1 MSDDL
6 KPLIPSKQAQSPKKP
21 ADSLTDAG
29 GFPIVEPPPPLP
41 KESLEQFVSEI
52 EQIRASNPSK
62 TPKEVTD
69 LFLESKRARIIAGML
84 DLAENG
90 GSETS
95 RRAMYERLKD
105 ELDGKPSAQPPR
117 EEESSEP
124 TTIIIN
130 APRGRKN

>member
-1 MSDDL
+1 MSE
-6 KPLIPSKQAQSPKKP
+6 KPLNSS
-21 ADSLTDAG
+21 DSSTDPLNG
-29 GFPIVEPPPPLP
+29 GFPALPNPVNSPL
-41 KESLEQFVSEI
+41 EVFVSEI
-52 EQIRASNPSK
+52 EKIAKANPKK

-105 ELDGKPSAQPPR
+105 ELDGKPGAQPPR

-124 TTIIIN
+124 TTITIKE
-130 APRGRKN
+130 PRGKVN